1 MTMQHNVF
9 SWSYFRHVYIKRSIS
24 KTFRPPPNTSILC
37 IKNMSEKLRERR
49 ERERERR
56 QRDKEDLPFVVPI
69 LQEALAPAFCFIPA
83 DLYPLSAKQRGPSKL
98 CVRDVRRCKAM
109 HCSPPRPFSTST
121 AMMRRLPASQ
131 CKASASLWQSV
142 LSLSPP
148 TSLSVFYFSHS
159 LSAYAHLYG
168 K

>member
-1 MTMQHNVF
+1 MHIFYTHIQKNHP
-9 SWSYFRHVYIKRSIS
+9 IQKRSDLHNSSYILYRMHVLRNY
-24 KTFRPPPNTSILC
+24 KT
-37 IKNMSEKLRERR
+37 
-49 ERERERR
+49 ERERR

-83 DLYPLSAKQRGPSKL
+83 DLFPLSAKQRGPAKL
-98 CVRDVRRCKAM
+98 CVRDELRCKAM
-109 HCSPPRPFSTST
+109 HCSPPRPFSMST